1 MLVSWLKT
9 QREAEFSW
17 LRVLAQYLL
26 QEFGCIRGRI
36 SPSNFWFA
44 YHRSLAWLLRR
55 EVVILT
61 PAQQKQ
67 ADRLFQQYR
76 VLLPDRSRTFR
87 KATNSCRR

>member
-1 MLVSWLKT
+1 MEWPTLWG
-9 QREAEFSW
+9 EAVDQVPINNLIPTLNEQLF
-17 LRVLAQYLL
+17 LCQ
-26 QEFGCIRGRI
+26 
-36 SPSNFWFA
+36 P
-44 YHRSLAWLLRR
+44 LAWLLRR